1 MPLAAR
7 LAHGEDQPDRLRPET
22 ARDEGQRLRRGRV
35 EPLRV
40 VHDADQ
46 RPLLRDVGQQAQD
59 RQADEEPIRR
69 VAVAQTER
77 GAERVA
83 LRAGKALE
91 AIQERRAQLLQPRE
105 RELHLRL
112 DPGRPGDAAPGRVL
126 HQILQQRALA
136 DPGLAAQHQRPARTR
151 AHARH
156 QLDPAPR
163 TRCAGQAA
171 ASRNAVDIAR
181 RG

>member
-7 LAHGEDQPDRLRPET
+7 LAHGEDQPDRLRTET
-22 ARDEGQRLRRGRV
+22 ARDERQRLRRGHV
-35 EPLRV
+35 EPLRI
-40 VHDADQ
+40 VHDADE
-46 RPLLRDVGQQAQD
+46 RSLLRDVREQTQD

-77 GAERVA
+77 DAQRIA

-91 AIQERRAQLLQPRE
+91 AIQERRAQLLQSRV

-112 DPGRPGDAAPGRVL
+112 APRRPGNAASRRVR
-126 HQILQQRALA
+126 HQIVQQRALA
-136 DPGLAAQHQRPARTR
+136 DPGLPAQHQRPARTR

-156 QLDPAPR
+156 QLIQRRALAAPAKQPR
-163 TRCAGQAA
+163 R
-171 ASRNAVDIAR
+171 
-181 RG
+181 